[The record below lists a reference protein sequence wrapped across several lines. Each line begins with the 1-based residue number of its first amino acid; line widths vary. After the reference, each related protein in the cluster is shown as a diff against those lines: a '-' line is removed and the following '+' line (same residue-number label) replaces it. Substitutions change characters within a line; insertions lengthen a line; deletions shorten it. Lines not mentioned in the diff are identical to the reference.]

1 MSAQGLLN
9 EIKKHLPFRAY
20 GKGVVLELLREM
32 GCLADKKTPLKIVD
46 VFRSSESGELV
57 CVVAVEGKE
66 NVSAALTNLRLDIS
80 HPMFNK
86 VRNYHREV
94 ETELAKPE
102 QNVNRSSFR
111 VGDLYRNK

>member
-80 HPMFNK
+80 HPLFNK

-94 ETELAKPE
+94 EREVAKPE
-102 QNVNRSSFR
+102 QDVNRSSFR
-111 VGDLYRNK
+111 VGGLYRNK